1 MTPDADID
9 IIYSLA
15 AARCKGLYVGSAA
28 LLLEKVGSW
37 HDFFA
42 MPTQRLIELLPGGKY
57 NDYDTRRQL
66 LDDARRE
73 YDHCRD
79 HHVSVVS
86 HLSEAYP
93 TLLAACDDAPLRLY
107 ACGSCDLNAPRR
119 IAIVGTRRC
128 TPWGA
133 NFTATLVRDLAA
145 ALDGKCTIISGLAYG
160 TDITAHKAALDAGVP
175 TVAVVAHGLDTIYPA
190 EHRTAARAI
199 VEYGGAI
206 VSEYPWATR
215 MHRSYFLARNRII
228 AGMADI
234 TIVVESD
241 MRGGAMSTARCAS
254 AYSREVGAVP
264 GRVSDPQSR
273 GTNDLIARNIAAV
286 VRDADDVLKL
296 MNWRAV
302 NAATT
307 TARLQPQLFKIYT
320 PEQQTII
327 DHLRQHPDHTINT
340 MCAALDIP
348 YATLSA
354 ILMEMEMDNMLIG
367 VPGGRFIIK

>member
-1 MTPDADID
+1 MEPDADID

-15 AARCKGLYVGSAA
+15 ASRCKGLFVGSAGT
-28 LLLEKVGSW
+28 LLEKVGSW
-37 HDFFA
+37 HDYFA
-42 MPTQRLIELLPGGKY
+42 MPTRGLEELMPGGKY
-57 NDYDTRRQL
+57 NDYDTRRQML
-66 LDDARRE
+66 EEARDE
-73 YDHCRD
+73 YAHCLE
-79 HHVSVVS
+79 HHVSVIS
-86 HLSEAYP
+86 YLSDAYP

-107 ACGSCDLNAPRR
+107 CCGSCDLNAPRR

-133 NFTATLVRDLAA
+133 EFTANLVRELATV
-145 ALDGKCTIISGLAYG
+145 LDGKCTIISGLAYG

-190 EHRTAARAI
+190 EHRIAARTI
-199 VEYGGAI
+199 VEQGGAI

-215 MHRSYFLARNRII
+215 MHRSFFLARNRII

-264 GRVSDPQSR
+264 GRVTDPQSR

-286 VRDADDVLKL
+286 VRNADDVLRL
-296 MNWRAV
+296 MNWRAA
-302 NAATT
+302 NAS
-307 TARLQPQLFKIYT
+307 TAAQRLQPQLFKIYT
-320 PEQQTII
+320 PEQQIII
-327 DHLRQHPDHTINT
+327 DHLRQHPDHTINA

-354 ILMEMEMDNMLIG
+354 LLMEMEMDNLLTGI
-367 VPGGRFIIK
+367 PGGRFIIK